1 MKKNYLLWA
10 LAVVSLAGC
19 SQNEITEVSPDAHP
33 AVGFS
38 VYTGTQARGV
48 KTDND
53 AIQGSGKGFGI
64 LAYYTGQSNMGTSS
78 TPNFM
83 WNQQVTYD
91 SDNTSW
97 KYTPL
102 KYWPNT
108 TGDKVSFYAYAPYL
122 SDQTTSPKIA
132 LSANNA
138 TGYPTIKFTI
148 ADAAKDMVD
157 LVTDSV
163 INQTKTTSNVSF
175 TLKHKLT
182 KAVFKAKLGDEYFKS
197 EGDADKT
204 KIYITGV
211 SLVADGS
218 TNTGLFLY
226 ATYKFAKEDGQWDT
240 STTTSSSGGASAPA
254 ALMSSNYSLASILNT
269 SSTTQIT
276 VGSTAKDAIE
286 ISSSTTAVNLF
297 KTSPDHALYLIP
309 ANYLTG
315 IGDSKKVQVK
325 LEYCIKTEDG
335 NLNGGSSVV
344 PCEVTVDLPDG
355 TLKQSTAYTYTFVLG
370 LTEVK
375 VEASVVENG
384 WVDGNAKGDIN
395 VDVPT
400 KPAS

>member
-19 SQNEITEVSPDAHP
+19 SQNEITEVSPDVHP

-38 VYTGTQARGV
+38 VYTGTQARGAE
-48 KTDND
+48 TDND

-64 LAYYTGQSNMGTSS
+64 LAYYTGTSNMADVTNSI

-91 SDNTSW
+91 SGNSSW
-97 KYTPL
+97 NYTPL

-108 TGDKVSFYAYAPYL
+108 AGDKVSFYAYAPYL

-148 ADAAKDMVD
+148 ASEAKDMVD

-163 INQTKTTSNVSF
+163 INQAKTTDNVKF

-182 KAVFKAKLGDEYFKS
+182 KAVFKAKLGGDYFKG
-197 EGDADKT
+197 EDDANKT

-211 SLVADGS
+211 SLVGAS
-218 TNTGLFLY
+218 SASTGLFSY
-226 ATYKFAKEDGQWDT
+226 ATYKFETGQWDT
-240 STTTSSSGGASAPA
+240 TTEGGESAPA
-254 ALMSSNYSLASILNT
+254 ALMTSNYSLASILNT
-269 SSTTQIT
+269 SSSSSVT
-276 VGSTAKDAIE
+276 VNGTAQNAIE

-297 KTSPDHALYLIP
+297 KTSPTEEALYLIP
-309 ANYLTG
+309 VDYLTG
-315 IGDSKKVQVK
+315 IKKSSKKVQVK

-344 PCEVTVDLPDG
+344 PCEVTVDLPDD
-355 TLKQSTAYTYTFVLG
+355 TLIQSTAYTYTFVLG

-384 WVDGNAKGDIN
+384 WVDGNAKGDIDVN
-395 VDVPT
+395 VPT

>member
-38 VYTGTQARGV
+38 VYTGTQARGAE
-48 KTDND
+48 TDND

-64 LAYYTGQSNMGTSS
+64 LAYYTGGSDMGIGS

-83 WNQQVTYD
+83 WNQQVTYN
-91 SDNTSW
+91 SDHW
-97 KYTPL
+97 EYTPL

-122 SDQTTSPKIA
+122 AQTGTPKIA

-148 ADAAKDMVD
+148 ADEAKDMVD

-163 INQTKTTSNVSF
+163 INQTKTTENVKF
-175 TLKHKLT
+175 ILKHKLT

-197 EGDADKT
+197 EGDANKT

-211 SLVADGS
+211 SLVGAS
-218 TNTGLFLY
+218 SASTGLFSY
-226 ATYKFAKEDGQWDT
+226 ATYKFADGQWDT
-240 STTTSSSGGASAPA
+240 STSGGASAPA

-325 LEYCIKTEDG
+325 LEYCIKTEDS
-335 NLNGGSSVV
+335 NLNGGSSIV
-344 PCEVTVDLPDG
+344 PCEVTVDLPDN

-375 VEASVVENG
+375 VEASVVQDG
-384 WVDGNAKGDIN
+384 WVNGTGGD
-395 VDVPT
+395 VAVPKT
-400 KPAS
+400 N

>member
-38 VYTGTQARGV
+38 VYTGTQARGAE
-48 KTDND
+48 TDNN

-64 LAYYTGQSNMGTSS
+64 LAYYTGQSDMGTSS

-91 SDNTSW
+91 TSNKVW

-122 SDQTTSPKIA
+122 SDQTGTPKIA

-148 ADAAKDMVD
+148 ADEAKDMVD

-182 KAVFKAKLGDEYFKS
+182 KAIFKARLGSDYFKS
-197 EGDADKT
+197 DGDADKT

-240 STTTSSSGGASAPA
+240 STTSSSGGAGSAPA
-254 ALMSSNYSLASILNT
+254 ALMTSNYSLASILST
-269 SSTTQIT
+269 SSSSSVT
-276 VGSTAKDAIE
+276 VGSTTKDAIE
-286 ISSSTTAVNLF
+286 ISSSTTAVDLF
-297 KTSPDHALYLIP
+297 KTSPTAEALYLIP
-309 ANYLTG
+309 VNYLTG
-315 IGDSKKVQVK
+315 IDSNKKVQVK
-325 LEYCIKTEDG
+325 LEYCIKTEDS

-375 VEASVVENG
+375 VEASIVQDG
-384 WVDGNAKGDIN
+384 WVNGTGGD
-395 VDVPT
+395 VAVPKT
-400 KPAS
+400 N